1 MTSTLLVDGDIIA
14 YKAATIAERAVNWGD
29 GLWTLHAY
37 EQDVAN
43 SCDQQILKL
52 LEESACTDI
61 ITCVSG
67 KANYRMDVAPY
78 YKMNRAETRKPMLLG
93 YARGYLMEKW
103 EGQMT
108 NGIEADDLLG
118 ILGSSDQEKYIIW
131 SADKDLKTI
140 PARHLI
146 DGEVVTIDEE
156 EADYWFF
163 LQTLMGDTT
172 DGYKGCPTVGQKK
185 ADAILQEDCTWEAV
199 VATYAKKGLGEEVA
213 LENARLARILRDGEY
228 NFDTGEVKLWLQ

>member
-1 MTSTLLVDGDIIA
+1 MTTLLVDGDIIA
-14 YKAATIAERAVNWGD
+14 YKAATTAERPVNWGD

-37 EQDVAN
+37 EQDVAA

-52 LEESACTDI
+52 LEESGCSEI

-67 KANYRMDVAPY
+67 KKNYRTEVAPY
-78 YKMNRAETRKPMLLG
+78 YKMNRKEVRKPMLLG
-93 YARGYLMEKW
+93 YARGYLMDQW
-103 EGQMT
+103 EGRMT
-108 NGIEADDLLG
+108 DGIEADDLLG
-118 ILGSSDQEKYIIW
+118 ILGSSDLDKYVIW

-140 PARHLI
+140 PARHLM
-146 DGEVVTIDEE
+146 DGEIITIDEE
-156 EADYWFF
+156 TADYWFF

-185 ADAILQEDCTWEAV
+185 ADAILQADCTWEAV
-199 VATYAKKGLGEEVA
+199 VAAYKKQGLGEEVA

>member
-1 MTSTLLVDGDIIA
+1 MSTLLVDGDIIA

-52 LEESACTDI
+52 LEESGCDKI

-67 KANYRMDVAPY
+67 KKNYRTEVAPY

-93 YARGYLMEKW
+93 YARGYLMDKW

-108 NGIEADDLLG
+108 DGIEADDLLG
-118 ILGSSDQEKYIIW
+118 ILGSADPEENIIW

-146 DGEVVTIDEE
+146 DGKIVTIDES

-172 DGYKGCPTVGQKK
+172 DGYKGCPTVGAKK

-199 VATYAKKGLGEEVA
+199 VATFKKKGFSEELA

>member
-1 MTSTLLVDGDIIA
+1 MSTLLVDGDIIA
-14 YKAATIAERAVNWGD
+14 YKAATTAERPVNWGD

-52 LEESACTDI
+52 LEESGCDKI
-61 ITCVSG
+61 IPCVSG
-67 KANYRMDVAPY
+67 KKNYRTEVAPY

-93 YARGYLMEKW
+93 YARGYLMDKW

-108 NGIEADDLLG
+108 DGIEADDLLG
-118 ILGSSDQEKYIIW
+118 ILGSSDQDEYIIW

-146 DGEVVTIDEE
+146 DGEIVTIGEE

-172 DGYKGCPTVGQKK
+172 DGYKGCPTVGAKK
-185 ADAILQEDCTWEAV
+185 ADAILQDDCTWEAV
-199 VATYAKKGLGEEVA
+199 VATFKKKGFSEELA
-213 LENARLARILRDGEY
+213 LENARLARILRSGEY

>member
-1 MTSTLLVDGDIIA
+1 MATLLVDGDIIA
-14 YKAATIAERAVNWGD
+14 YKAATIAERPVNWGG

-52 LEESACTDI
+52 LEESGCDKI
-61 ITCVSG
+61 ITCISG
-67 KANYRMDVAPY
+67 KKNYRTEVAPY

-93 YARGYLMEKW
+93 YGRGYLMDKW

-108 NGIEADDLLG
+108 DGIEADDLLG
-118 ILGSSDQEKYIIW
+118 ILGSSDLDEYVIW

-140 PARHLI
+140 PARHLL
-146 DGEVVTIDEE
+146 DGKIREIDEQ

-172 DGYKGCPTVGQKK
+172 DGYKGCPTIGEKK
-185 ADAILQEDCTWEAV
+185 ANAILEEDCSWEAV
-199 VATYAKKGLGEEVA
+199 VATFKKKGFSEELA

>member
-1 MTSTLLVDGDIIA
+1 MSTLLVDGDIIA
-14 YKAATIAERAVNWGD
+14 YKAATTAERPVNWGD

-52 LEESACTDI
+52 LEESGCDKI

-67 KANYRMDVAPY
+67 KKNYRTEVAPY

-93 YARGYLMEKW
+93 YARGYLMDKW

-108 NGIEADDLLG
+108 DGIEADDLLG
-118 ILGSSDQEKYIIW
+118 VLGSSDPEKYIIW

-140 PARHLI
+140 PARHLM
-146 DGEVVTIDEE
+146 DGKIVTIDEE
-156 EADYWFF
+156 TADYWFF

-172 DGYKGCPTVGQKK
+172 DGYKGCPTVGAKK
-185 ADAILQEDCTWEAV
+185 ADAILQDDCTWEAV
-199 VATYAKKGLGEEVA
+199 VATFKKKGFSEELA
-213 LENARLARILRDGEY
+213 LENARLARILRSGEY

>member
-1 MTSTLLVDGDIIA
+1 MTD
-14 YKAATIAERAVNWGD
+14 
-29 GLWTLHAY
+29 
-37 EQDVAN
+37 
-43 SCDQQILKL
+43 
-52 LEESACTDI
+52 
-61 ITCVSG
+61 
-67 KANYRMDVAPY
+67 
-78 YKMNRAETRKPMLLG
+78 
-93 YARGYLMEKW
+93 
-103 EGQMT
+103 
-108 NGIEADDLLG
+108 GIEADDLLG
-118 ILGSSDQEKYIIW
+118 ILGSADPEENIIW

-146 DGEVVTIDEE
+146 DGKIVTIDES

-172 DGYKGCPTVGQKK
+172 DGYKGCPTVGAKK

-199 VATYAKKGLGEEVA
+199 VATFKKKGFSEELA

>member
-1 MTSTLLVDGDIIA
+1 MSTLLVDGDIIA
-14 YKAATIAERAVNWGD
+14 YKAATIAERPVNWGD

-52 LEESACTDI
+52 LEESGCDKI

-67 KANYRMDVAPY
+67 KKNYRTEVAPY

-93 YARGYLMEKW
+93 YARGYLMDKW

-108 NGIEADDLLG
+108 DGIEADDLLG
-118 ILGSSDQEKYIIW
+118 ILGSADPEENIIW

-156 EADYWFF
+156 EANYWFF

-172 DGYKGCPTVGQKK
+172 DGYKGCPTVGAKK

-199 VATYAKKGLGEEVA
+199 VATFKKKGFSEELA
-213 LENARLARILRDGEY
+213 LENARLARILRTGEY

>member
-1 MTSTLLVDGDIIA
+1 MTTLLVDGDIIA

-37 EQDVAN
+37 EQDVAA

-52 LEESACTDI
+52 LEESGCSEI

-67 KANYRMDVAPY
+67 KKNYRTEVAPY
-78 YKMNRAETRKPMLLG
+78 YKMNRKEVRKPMLLG
-93 YARGYLMEKW
+93 YARGYLMDQW

-108 NGIEADDLLG
+108 DGIEADDLLG
-118 ILGSSDQEKYIIW
+118 ILGSSDLDKYVIW

-140 PARHLI
+140 PARHLM
-146 DGEVVTIDEE
+146 DGEIITIDEE
-156 EADYWFF
+156 TADYWFF

-185 ADAILQEDCTWEAV
+185 ADAILQADCTWEAV
-199 VATYAKKGLGEEVA
+199 VATYKKQGLGEEVA